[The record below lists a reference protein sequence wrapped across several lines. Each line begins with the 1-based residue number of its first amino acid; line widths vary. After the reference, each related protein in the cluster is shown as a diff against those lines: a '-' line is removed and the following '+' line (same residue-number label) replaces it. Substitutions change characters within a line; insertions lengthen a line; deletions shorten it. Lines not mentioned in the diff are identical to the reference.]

1 MTPLL
6 DLAKAAKQAAL
17 EMAKHDTHD
26 KNHALITLA
35 GLLRKE
41 QAAILEANRLDL
53 DQAKALGMEPSML
66 DRLSLEGR
74 IDGMAEDVLTVVKL
88 PDPIGEVFHEKTLPN
103 GLRVLKQRTPIGV
116 LGVIYEARPN
126 VTIDVAALAI
136 KSGNCAILRG
146 GKEAINTNRALVKLV
161 VQALSQAGLPAQSI
175 QFVDDPGRD
184 GVAQLLKMY
193 HYVDLIIP
201 RGGNSLHQYCREN
214 STIPVITGGIG
225 ICHLFIDEDADI
237 AAVVPVI
244 DNAKTQRPTVCNAL
258 DTILVHTAVAE
269 RLFPRLVAQLS
280 LKGVSF
286 VVDPASL
293 SRFPKDAQVR
303 AALEG
308 EFDIEW
314 LNLTLGVKI
323 VSSLDEALAHIQKHS
338 SGHSDGILTRNME
351 HAKRFVREIDSAA
364 VYVNASTRFT
374 DGSQLGLG
382 SEVAISTQK
391 LHARGPMGLEELTT
405 YKWVIWGNNHVR
417 T

>member
-1 MTPLL
+1 MTTLL
-6 DLAKAAKQAAL
+6 ELAKAARLAATQ
-17 EMAKHDTHD
+17 MATRDTHE
-26 KNHALITLA
+26 KNHALVTLA

-41 QAAILEANRLDL
+41 QAAVLAANSKDLE
-53 DQAKALGMEPSML
+53 QAKAAGMDPSML

-88 PDPIGEVFHEKTLPN
+88 TDPVGEIFDEKTLAN

-146 GKEAINTNRALVKLV
+146 GKEAIHTNRALVKLV
-161 VQALSQAGLPAQSI
+161 VQALSQTGLPTDAI

-184 GVAQLLKMY
+184 SVAQLLKM
-193 HYVDLIIP
+193 HEYVDLIIP

-225 ICHLFIDEDADI
+225 ICHLFIDEDVDI
-237 AAVVPVI
+237 AAVIPVI

-258 DTILVHTAVAE
+258 DTILVHTKIAE
-269 RLFPRLVAQLS
+269 KVFAPLVAQLGP
-280 LKGVSF
+280 KGVSF
-286 VVDPASL
+286 VVDSASMG
-293 SRFPKDAQVR
+293 RFPKDSNVR
-303 AALEG
+303 EAAAG
-308 EFDIEW
+308 DFDIEW

-323 VSSLDEALAHIQKHS
+323 VSSLDEALVHIQQHS

-417 T
+417 G